1 MVFTVLLTMVVLRA
15 PIKRIAGFQALSGI
29 DGIRFGI

>member
-15 PIKRIAGFQALSGI
+15 PIKRITGFQALSGI
-29 DGIRFGI
+29 EFKV